1 MSTQSPQ
8 TKQFA
13 VKMLERMK
21 DRFYESRALQY
32 MYRPWV
38 DIQLNVALFRGQ
50 SYTAASRLLHVWRQ
64 LGREGFGAERMERL
78 KELIQEN
85 CYRDGELLPAA
96 ENRLR
101 LEFVRSEKAK
111 QIRKEFASFSSDHR
125 ARLRFP
131 NDNDP
136 ERQGD
141 LIILKKY
148 DPKSTERGVLLVKYS
163 EAILAMPAMYDLG
176 ALASRY
182 MLVLEPSQWG
192 YQDSRFLLYVGSDL
206 DVLVQSPRRPD
217 FEFLESLNMNL
228 VPVNVGSGDWGDPAL
243 FHPREAGQEAQYDVV
258 MVAAWD
264 PLKRHEVF
272 FRAAA
277 QIKQQRGQALR
288 IALIGYNM
296 RWTREPIE
304 RLLRQYDLERDCTIF
319 EDIPHVEVAHI
330 LADSKVSLLLSLREG
345 SNKSIYE
352 SMFCG
357 TPVIVYRRQ
366 RGMNLEHVNSRT
378 GLLADDDQL
387 IDAIKYIL
395 DNVGEFDPRGWA
407 LENVGY
413 PNSSKKIDVA
423 LKAMCQDRNR
433 LWTRSIVAKKNGPHL
448 RYTDLG
454 QYEEFADEY
463 ESLRAYLLQAD

>member
-1 MSTQSPQ
+1 
-8 TKQFA
+8 
-13 VKMLERMK
+13 MLERLK
-21 DRFYESRALQY
+21 DRFYESRALQHI
-32 MYRPWV
+32 YRPWV
-38 DIQLNVALFRGQ
+38 DIQSKVALYRGE
-50 SYTAASRLLHVWRQ
+50 SYTAVSRLLHMWRQ
-64 LGREGFGAERMERL
+64 LGRQDFGAERMERL
-78 KELIQEN
+78 KKVIQQN
-85 CYRDGELLPAA
+85 CYRNGDLLPAA

-101 LEFVRSEKAK
+101 LEFVHSEKAK
-111 QIRKEFASFSSDHR
+111 QIRKKFASFSLENR
-125 ARLRFP
+125 TRLRFP
-131 NDNDP
+131 NDDDP

-148 DPKSTERGVLLVKYS
+148 DPKSQERGVLLVKYS

-206 DVLVQSPRRPD
+206 DVLVQSARRPD
-217 FEFLESLNMNL
+217 FEFIESLNTNL
-228 VPVNVGSGDWGDPAL
+228 VPVNVASGDWGDPAL
-243 FHPREAGQEAQYDVV
+243 FRPREGGQEAKYDVV

-277 QIKQQRGQALR
+277 KLKQQSGKALR

-296 RWTREPIE
+296 GWTREPIE
-304 RLLRQYDLERDCTIF
+304 RLMRKYDLEQDCTTF
-319 EDIPHVEVAHI
+319 ENIPHTEVARI

-357 TPVIVYRRQ
+357 TPVIVYRHQ
-366 RGMNLEHVNSRT
+366 CGMNLEHVNPTT
-378 GLLADDDQL
+378 GLLADDDEL
-387 IDAIKYIL
+387 ADAVKYVL
-395 DNVGEFDPRGWA
+395 DHSGEFDPRGWA

-413 PNSSKKIDVA
+413 LKSNQKIDDA
-423 LKAMCQDRNR
+423 LCGMAGNR
-433 LWTRSIVAKKNGPHL
+433 GRPWTHGIVSKKNGPHL
-448 RYTDLG
+448 RYAEMGLYKD
-454 QYEEFADEY
+454 FAAEY
-463 ESLRAYLLQAD
+463 ESLQAYLLR